1 MEKNDYTQA
10 PSIFGQFDPLSVGF
24 DKTFKLLSS
33 QLESLGKGMPGYPP
47 YNIKKTGDNKYVI
60 EMAVAG
66 FAKTDIEL
74 TMDNGKLVVTG
85 KTKDANDMDNAN
97 VYYFYKGIAERAFT
111 RSFTLADSVEVKNA
125 ELVNG
130 ILKVWLENLIPEHQK
145 PKKIEIKD

>member
-1 MEKNDYTQA
+1 MAKNEYAQI
-10 PSIFGQFDPLSVGF
+10 PSPFGQFDPFSVGF

-33 QLESLGKGMPGYPP
+33 QLDGIGKGLPGYPP
-47 YNIKKTGDNKYVI
+47 YNIKKVSDNKYVI

-74 TMDNGKLVVTG
+74 TLENGKLLISG
-85 KTKDANDMDNAN
+85 KTKDADDFDNAN

-111 RSFTLADSVEVKNA
+111 RQFTLSDTVEVKNA

-130 ILKVWLENLIPEHQK
+130 ILKVWLENLIPEHQN
-145 PKKIEIKD
+145 PKKIVIKY

>member
-1 MEKNDYTQA
+1 MAKNEYAQI
-10 PSIFGQFDPLSVGF
+10 PSPFGQFDPFSVGF

-33 QLESLGKGMPGYPP
+33 QLDNIGKSLPGYPP
-47 YNIKKTGDNKYVI
+47 YNIKKVGDNKYVI

-74 TMDNGKLVVTG
+74 TLENGKLVIAG
-85 KTKDANDMDNAN
+85 KTKEANDVDNAN

-111 RSFTLADSVEVKNA
+111 RHFTLSDTVEVKNA

-145 PKKIEIKD
+145 SKKIEIKD